1 MDRFEKLIVWQKARE
16 VQRAVHA
23 KARGFRGDC
32 GVADQMQRA
41 AMSVM
46 ANIAEGSGRGSKPDF
61 RRFLWQARGS
71 CYEPA
76 NWLDCALDRRHI
88 EDAWHRVARERVD
101 EGNRLISG
109 LIGAL
114 SGCG

>member
-16 VQRAVHA
+16 VQKALHA

-32 GVADQMQRA
+32 GLADQMQRA

-46 ANIAEGSGRGSKPDF
+46 ANIAEGSGRGTKPDF

-71 CYEPA
+71 CYELGS
-76 NWLDCALDRRHI
+76 WLDCALDRKHI
-88 EDAWHRVARERVD
+88 DAAWHAVARERVD
-101 EGNRLISG
+101 EVNRLING
-109 LIGAL
+109 LISAL
-114 SGCG
+114 GGSG